1 MVHTWISLRND
12 KPNDTS
18 LNTRGPWILRDRE
31 KAYFYGDYDLDIYL
45 TAKKDYADLASVVRR
60 VVSMRGGWICGIN
73 ATDAHTSGETSLGQ
87 IMSNFGWIS
96 DSALR
101 RLFPRKE
108 TGVIKNALV
117 YKKDGNFY
125 FYACETEKFY
135 IVLCFATS

>member
-12 KPNDTS
+12 KLNDAS
-18 LNTRGPWILRDRE
+18 LNTRGPWILLNRE

-45 TAKKDYADLASVVRR
+45 TAKKDYADLASVVQRI
-60 VVSMRGGWICGIN
+60 VATRGGWINGIK
-73 ATDAHTSGETSLGQ
+73 ATDARPSGETSLGQ

-101 RLFPRKE
+101 RMLPRKE
-108 TGVIKNALV
+108 KGVLKNVVV
-117 YKKDGNFY
+117 YRKDGNFS